1 MPSIFNSKVCGE
13 MIQNPLKPKIDDVK
27 FSIMR
32 LEAICEEYGDSHTL
46 HSLEEARAI
55 LDEAIH
61 SGHFDDSTAAY

>member
-1 MPSIFNSKVCGE
+1 
-13 MIQNPLKPKIDDVK
+13 MIQNPLKPKINDVK

-55 LDEAIH
+55 LDQAISSFESEANNDA
-61 SGHFDDSTAAY
+61 FLDN